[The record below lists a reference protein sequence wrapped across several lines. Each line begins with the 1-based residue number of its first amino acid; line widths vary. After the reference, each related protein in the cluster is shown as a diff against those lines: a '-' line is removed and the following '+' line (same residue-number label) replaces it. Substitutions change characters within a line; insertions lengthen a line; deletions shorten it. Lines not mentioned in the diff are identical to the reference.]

1 MLAPSRREP
10 SIVGAV
16 KIGRFALYVLRE
28 LRWPLGVAAAL
39 VLLGGALFSLS
50 LGHPYAK
57 GCYVVFMLMLGEPTA
72 EFPDR
77 WYDQALFFLVPVVGL
92 GAIADSVVRLGY
104 LIFSSKRK
112 LEEWWIMEAST
123 YRDHVVVCGLGRV
136 GYRIAHELRALGETV
151 VAVDRN
157 KEGLFA
163 GEFLDLGVPV
173 LFGEVRLRQTLEKAN
188 VLHAKAVILATDDD
202 LANLDAALTAREI
215 RPDVRVVLRLFDDT
229 LARKVAG
236 AFNLPAISTSHVSA
250 PAFVA
255 AATGRSVLHSF
266 QIENENFHVA
276 DLRVQRLAG
285 RTGSQIE
292 KSFGASI
299 ILHKSAAG
307 GTLPPDPA
315 RMLEPGDTVVLAASP
330 PSVRAVE
337 EANRA

>member
-1 MLAPSRREP
+1 MVERDLQAS
-10 SIVGAV
+10 SIVDPV

-28 LRWPLGVAAAL
+28 LRWPLGVAVAL
-39 VLLGGALFSLS
+39 VLAGGALFSLS
-50 LGHPYAK
+50 LGQPYSKA
-57 GCYVVFMLMLGEPTA
+57 CYTVFMLMLGEPTA

-77 WYDQALFFLVPVVGL
+77 WYDQALFFAVPVVGL

-123 YRDHVVVCGLGRV
+123 YRNHVVLCGLGRV

-157 KEGLFA
+157 RESVFA

-173 LFGEVRLRQTLEKAN
+173 LFGEIRLRQTLEKAN
-188 VLHAKAVILATDDD
+188 VAHAKAVILATDDD

-229 LARKVAG
+229 LARRVAG
-236 AFNLPAISTSHVSA
+236 SFNLPAISTSQVSA

-266 QIENENFHVA
+266 QIADETFHVA
-276 DLRVQRLAG
+276 DLRVARLAG
-285 RTGSQIE
+285 RTGAQIQKE
-292 KSFGASI
+292 FGASVVV
-299 ILHKSAAG
+299 HRSARG
-307 GTLPPDPA
+307 GTLDPDPA
-315 RMLEPGDTVVLAASP
+315 RALETGDTLVCAATP
-330 PSVRAVE
+330 QKVRALE